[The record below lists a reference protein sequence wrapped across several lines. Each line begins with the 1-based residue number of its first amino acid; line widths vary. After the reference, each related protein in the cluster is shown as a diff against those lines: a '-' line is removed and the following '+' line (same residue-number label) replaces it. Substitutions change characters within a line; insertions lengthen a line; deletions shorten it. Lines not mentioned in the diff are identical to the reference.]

1 MPSRSYLKKDW
12 TRSALTNRAQ
22 CLCHTSV
29 FIYILNINYLSIP
42 YLIQL

>member
-12 TRSALTNRAQ
+12 TRSVVTMAQ

-29 FIYILNINYLSIP
+29 FIYILNINYLLTL
-42 YLIQL
+42 YLIQV